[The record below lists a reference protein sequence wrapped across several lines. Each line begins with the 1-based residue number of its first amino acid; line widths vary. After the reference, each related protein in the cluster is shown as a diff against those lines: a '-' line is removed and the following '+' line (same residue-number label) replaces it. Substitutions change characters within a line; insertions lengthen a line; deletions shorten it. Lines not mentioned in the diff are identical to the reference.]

1 MESRK
6 KVRIL
11 YFVIAV
17 LVLILAGISAMCFYV
32 STSKT
37 LNASSIIT
45 QPYYQIKHS
54 IFEVMN
60 RDKDSIVFL
69 GDSLTDYVKFDEI
82 LRNPSIKNRGI
93 AGDTTL
99 GVLNRLDEVISMK
112 PAKLFI
118 LIGTNDIVYGRKAD
132 EIIQSIRQIIS
143 RVQSESKD
151 TKIYIQSL
159 FPVNNIKFRTNRPIE
174 TIQAVNAE
182 IRKLA
187 DELHCTFINLYPLL
201 LNESENALDVRYTI
215 DGLHLNGKGV
225 LKWVEYLKPYVNE

>member
-1 MESRK
+1 MEIRK
-6 KVRIL
+6 KIRIL
-11 YFVIAV
+11 YFIIAI
-17 LVLILAGISAMCFYV
+17 LVLILAGIYINNTEQNA
-32 STSKT
+32 
-37 LNASSIIT
+37 LNATSIIT

-54 IFEVMN
+54 IFEAMN

-82 LRNPSIKNRGI
+82 LRNPFIKNRGI

-118 LIGTNDIVYGRKAD
+118 LIGTNDIRYERKPD

-143 RVQSESKD
+143 RVQEESKD
-151 TKIYIQSL
+151 TKIYVQSL
-159 FPVNNIKFRTNRPIE
+159 FPVNNIKFKTRRPIE

-182 IRKLA
+182 IKKLA
-187 DELHCTFINLYPLL
+187 DELHCTFIDLYPLL
-201 LNESENALDVRYTI
+201 LNESDNALDVKYTI

-225 LKWVEYLKPYVNE
+225 LKWVEYLKPYVSE

>member
-1 MESRK
+1 MEIRK
-6 KVRIL
+6 KIRIL
-11 YFVIAV
+11 YFIIAV
-17 LVLILAGISAMCFYV
+17 LVLILAGIYINNTEQNA
-32 STSKT
+32 
-37 LNASSIIT
+37 LNATSIIT

-54 IFEVMN
+54 IFEAMN

-82 LRNPSIKNRGI
+82 LRNPLIRNRGI

-118 LIGTNDIVYGRKAD
+118 LIGTNDIRYERKPD

-143 RVQSESKD
+143 RVQNESKD
-151 TKIYIQSL
+151 TKIYVQSL
-159 FPVNNIKFRTNRPIE
+159 FPVNNIKFKTNRPIE

-182 IRKLA
+182 IKKLA
-187 DELHCTFINLYPLL
+187 DELHCTFIDLYPLL
-201 LNESENALDVRYTI
+201 LNESDNALDVKYTI

-225 LKWVEYLKPYVNE
+225 LKWVDYLKPYVSE

>member
-1 MESRK
+1 MNK
-6 KVRIL
+6 D
-11 YFVIAV
+11 
-17 LVLILAGISAMCFYV
+17 
-32 STSKT
+32 
-37 LNASSIIT
+37 NNSII
-45 QPYYQIKHS
+45 
-54 IFEVMN
+54 
-60 RDKDSIVFL
+60 FL

-82 LRNPSIKNRGI
+82 LRNPLIKNRGI
-93 AGDTTL
+93 EGDTTL

-143 RVQSESKD
+143 RVQNASTD

-159 FPVNNIKFRTNRPIE
+159 FPVNNIKFKTNRPIE
-174 TIQAVNAE
+174 TIQAVNTE
-182 IRKLA
+182 MKKLS
-187 DELHCTFINLYPLL
+187 DELHCVFIDLYPLL